1 MLAKSSFRL
10 RTLQRVNQG
19 NNFRMFSALLLK
31 PLNTGPN
38 LPSEFTNG
46 FNLTDKLI
54 QEREEEYE
62 VFN

>member
-10 RTLQRVNQG
+10 RTLQRINKG
-19 NNFRMFSALLLK
+19 NNFRMFSSNLLV
-31 PLNTGPN
+31 PLDTNPN
-38 LPSEFTNG
+38 LPSEFKNG

-54 QEREEEYE
+54 EKRLDEYE